1 MDLKYVIAVNYLK
14 VHGWKRD
21 GSIVTKT
28 YPNNVR
34 KFYKPHES
42 LTQFSYIDK
51 NGNMNNITNKCP
63 IELVKSMKKL
73 FGDNMFDE
81 TLVNKKTEDIYDY
94 IIEKI
99 YKTPEY
105 LEQVQFNDETKLKI
119 AFNKFFYRM
128 IK

>member
-1 MDLKYVIAVNYLK
+1 MIEHN
-14 VHGWKRD
+14 
-21 GSIVTKT
+21 
-28 YPNNVR
+28 
-34 KFYKPHES
+34 ES
-42 LTQFSYIDK
+42 FTQFSYIDK

-63 IELVKSMKKL
+63 IELCKNMRRL

-105 LEQVQFNDETKLKI
+105 LEQVQFNNETKLKI
-119 AFNKFFYRM
+119 AFNKFFYKM

>member
-1 MDLKYVIAVNYLK
+1 
-14 VHGWKRD
+14 
-21 GSIVTKT
+21 
-28 YPNNVR
+28 
-34 KFYKPHES
+34 
-42 LTQFSYIDK
+42 
-51 NGNMNNITNKCP
+51 
-63 IELVKSMKKL
+63 MKKL

-119 AFNKFFYRM
+119 AFNKFFYKM